1 MRTISVEEYQAL
13 TEFCIKHGVKYYDLQ
28 VELNDHLANA
38 IEEIWTTKPA
48 ITFDEAL
55 EQVHKGF
62 GKTGFRSFVKSKE
75 IACQKRANKLFWNA
89 FQSFFKWPHAV
100 LVLLMILLYVIIY
113 LQINSA
119 SISTIINILTII
131 IIIANIVPMVLAKKH
146 SKKPA
151 KPLLVTQYYGKSI
164 IAALPDC
171 LLATLFVN
179 LLTQGSL
186 FVSSY
191 NLALYIMI
199 SSLQLI
205 CVIVAISTYHT
216 SIALHKDAATHYP
229 KAFT

>member
-38 IEEIWTTKPA
+38 IEQIWTKNPA

-75 IACQKRANKLFWNA
+75 IACQKVANKLFWNA

-113 LQINSA
+113 LQMMPKEWSLLIG
-119 SISTIINILTII
+119 ISSFVIVLLDVILIISST
-131 IIIANIVPMVLAKKH
+131 KQRKQEQQ
-146 SKKPA
+146 
-151 KPLLVTQYYGKSI
+151 PLLSTRILSFNFLTAIIPSTLIGTQSDSLWDGHFKQI
-164 IAALPDC
+164 TTLPQFIFIAALQIFSIVVI
-171 LLATLFVN
+171 LA
-179 LLTQGSL
+179 
-186 FVSSY
+186 SY
-191 NLALYIMI
+191 YSNQRIIQEA
-199 SSLQLI
+199 Q
-205 CVIVAISTYHT
+205 TN
-216 SIALHKDAATHYP
+216 YP
-229 KAFT
+229 KAYT